1 MPGSIVE
8 FRANG
13 RTASGYLALPPSGKG
28 PGLIVIQEYWGLVP
42 HITALTDRFAAAGF
56 SALAPDLYH
65 GKTTTSPDDA
75 GKLLMALNIQETG
88 KDMAGAADYLL
99 AHPAV
104 TSKKVGILGFCM
116 GGQLALYAGMEFPDR
131 IAAVVDFYGIHPKVK
146 IIAMKVRVPVLGHF
160 ATRDTSVPADQ
171 VRQLAAAVQQAG
183 GSFVTHFYYA
193 DHAFFNDT
201 RSAVYD
207 RDSAELAWTRSLEFL
222 KANVK

>member
-1 MPGSIVE
+1 MPP
-8 FRANG
+8 
-13 RTASGYLALPPSGKG
+13 ASPSGNG

-42 HITALTDRFAAAGF
+42 HITALADRFAAAGYT
-56 SALAPDLYH
+56 ALAPDLYH

-75 GKLLMALNIQETG
+75 GKLLMALNIQEAG
-88 KDMAGAADYLL
+88 KDMAGAADFLL
-99 AHPAV
+99 ANPAV
-104 TSKKVGILGFCM
+104 SSKKVGILGFCM

-146 IIAMKVRVPVLGHF
+146 IIPIKMKVPVLGHF

-207 RDSAELAWTRSLEFL
+207 RDSAELAWMRSLEFL